1 MEETKQ
7 ISEREGDRGYPRVQ
21 TFPRVLSPGVGSRDE
36 GDQDQEVLVAALTA
50 SVLTQGASAA
60 TFDRDEDWRPR
71 ARRMHRERLHAARG
85 GPPGE
90 HRQRTG
96 PDRAQGEDLPFVQV
110 GTDDDAL
117 AGDLDVTAGS
127 GQLTIVGKGAGKTTI
142 DGNDLDRL
150 FQVFEGARAT
160 IERVALRG
168 RNAVTGGGVL
178 SDGRLT

>member
-1 MEETKQ
+1 M
-7 ISEREGDRGYPRVQ
+7 
-21 TFPRVLSPGVGSRDE
+21 
-36 GDQDQEVLVAALTA
+36 TA

-60 TFDRDEDWRPR
+60 TLNVTKTGDPVPGACTANDCTLREAVRR
-71 ARRMHRERLHAARG
+71 AN
-85 GPPGE
+85 
-90 HRQRTG
+90 TSSG
-96 PDRAQGEDLPFVQV
+96 PDRIVLKAKTYRFVQV

-142 DGNDLDRL
+142 IGNDLDRL

-160 IERVALRG
+160 IERVALRD

-178 SDGRLT
+178 SDGRLTVERALFRDNAASTGRACTTRTTPPPG